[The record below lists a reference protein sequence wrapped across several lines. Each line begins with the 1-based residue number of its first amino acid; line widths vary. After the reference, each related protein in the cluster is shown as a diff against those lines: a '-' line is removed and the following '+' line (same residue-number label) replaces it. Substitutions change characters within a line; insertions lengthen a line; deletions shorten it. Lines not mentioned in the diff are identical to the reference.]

1 LATDLSSF
9 DPGPPWIVLT
19 SSGIAYL
26 VYQVVQDS
34 SGTAYTVSFLVKS
47 SNGVD
52 YYIAPYEPSLYLDY
66 TIPSSGVP
74 GVQPGYY
81 LVDDVSGN
89 LTQTT
94 FSSLITFSR
103 ASNATR
109 YSPTGQLEYAPH
121 NLLLQSQTFDN
132 ASWTKTS
139 ASITANAATAPDGTL
154 TGDKLIGNSGL
165 NGSVSQ
171 IISFTSGTS
180 YAVSFFAQKAEFDIV
195 QLRVGSSAFAGTTG
209 NRTVDFNLTTGS
221 VSSVGSSISSAS
233 ITAVGNGWYRCVSI
247 VIPTSTAS
255 DSVFIRISNTGD
267 GTSGLYIWG
276 AQLAV
281 GPNALD
287 YTPTTTAVVYGPRFD
302 YNPTTLVAQGLL
314 IEEQRTNS
322 LTYSEQFDN
331 AAWSKTAS
339 SITANAIA
347 SPDGTLTGDKLV
359 ENTATSAHTISQSLS
374 ATTQSYT
381 ISVYV
386 KKAERKYFQLFG
398 RRDST
403 NYNGVMIDLDTGS
416 LLPPTR
422 PATNSNVSTTTAT
435 SVGNGWW
442 RIAMTYSYTT
452 TGTTVALFALTDD
465 SQTYSY
471 TGDGTSGI
479 YIWGAQ
485 LEAGAFATSYIPT
498 TTAATTRS
506 ADIASIG
513 TLSPWYNATEGTLFT
528 EGTVVNNISGT
539 TARVFGYFA
548 DSGVTNLFSVE
559 ARSATSTRARIL
571 TGGVTVNASDTIDVL
586 GVNAKLAGAYGSDGA
601 TICVN
606 GRSPVTAA
614 SSLPTGIAALY
625 LGQNSVP
632 TAASIANGYIR
643 RITYTPRR
651 LTDAE
656 LQSLTS

>member
-1 LATDLSSF
+1 MD
-9 DPGPPWIVLT
+9 
-19 SSGIAYL
+19 
-26 VYQVVQDS
+26 
-34 SGTAYTVSFLVKS
+34 YTV
-47 SNGVD
+47 G
-52 YYIAPYEPSLYLDY
+52 
-66 TIPSSGVP
+66 SSGVP

-139 ASITANAATAPDGTL
+139 SSITANAATAPDGTL

-281 GPNALD
+281 GPYPLD

-302 YNPTTLVAQGLL
+302 YNPSTLVAQGLL

-322 LTYSEQFDN
+322 IRNNTMVGASAPSTLPTNWLLNVGGLTIGVVGTGTENGIAYIDIRFSGTPTQTFASVRFESNTQVV
-331 AAWSKTAS
+331 AANGQTWTNSFYVRRVSGSNTNITSFENRIFYRDSGGTVLLESSS
-339 SITANAIA
+339 SIA
-347 SPDGTLTGDKLV
+347 GLL
-359 ENTATSAHTISQSLS
+359 ENTSISGSRTTFAYTSSA
-374 ATTQSYT
+374 ATTAFVNSAVYLVTT
-381 ISVYV
+381 IGS
-386 KKAERKYFQLFG
+386 A
-398 RRDST
+398 
-403 NYNGVMIDLDTGS
+403 IDITLRIG
-416 LLPPTR
+416 LP
-422 PATNSNVSTTTAT
+422 
-435 SVGNGWW
+435 
-442 RIAMTYSYTT
+442 
-452 TGTTVALFALTDD
+452 
-465 SQTYSY
+465 
-471 TGDGTSGI
+471 
-479 YIWGAQ
+479 Q
-485 LEAGAFATSYIPT
+485 LEQGAFATSVIPT

-513 TLSPWYNATEGTLFT
+513 TLSPWYNATEGTLYA
-528 EGTVVNNISGT
+528 EASPQVSNVSGC
-539 TARVFGYFA
+539 A
-548 DSGVTNLFSVE
+548 LVE
-559 ARSATSTRARIL
+559 LSTDVQNRIGMFKLTST
-571 TGGVTVNASDTIDVL
+571 GNASLAVL
-586 GVNAKLAGAYGSDGA
+586 VSNVTQASTNSGAWTATGKMTGAYA
-601 TICVN
+601 TN
-606 GRSPVTAA
+606 DFA
-614 SSLPTGIAALY
+614 SSLNGSAAATDATGT
-625 LGQNSVP
+625 VP
-632 TAASIANGYIR
+632 TVTTLTLGRRTDNANVLNGHLR

-651 LTDAE
+651 LTNAE

>member
-74 GVQPGYY
+74 GVQPGCY
-81 LVDDVSGN
+81 LVDNGFGV

-132 ASWTKTS
+132 ASWTKTNS
-139 ASITANAATAPDGTL
+139 SITANAATAPDGTV

-165 NGSVSQ
+165 NGAVSQ
-171 IISFTSGTS
+171 SISFTSGTS

-267 GTSGLYIWG
+267 GTSGIYIWG

-302 YNPTTLVAQGLL
+302 YNPSTLVAQGLL

-322 LTYSEQFDN
+322 IRNNTMVGAVAGTPGTAPTNWSVSAGGLTQEIVAIGTENGITYIDLKLSGTATSNNIIVSFDTTTGIAALNGQTWTESIYIKQVAAVANANSYTLRMSMRDAGGAGLAQFDVIIVP
-331 AAWSKTAS
+331 T
-339 SITANAIA
+339 T
-347 SPDGTLTGDKLV
+347 TLTRYT
-359 ENTATSAHTISQSLS
+359 NTATLNNASTAFLVPQLRIGLTIGN
-374 ATTQSYT
+374 SYDFT
-381 ISVYV
+381 LRI
-386 KKAERKYFQLFG
+386 G
-398 RRDST
+398 
-403 NYNGVMIDLDTGS
+403 
-416 LLPPTR
+416 LP
-422 PATNSNVSTTTAT
+422 
-435 SVGNGWW
+435 
-442 RIAMTYSYTT
+442 
-452 TGTTVALFALTDD
+452 
-465 SQTYSY
+465 
-471 TGDGTSGI
+471 
-479 YIWGAQ
+479 Q
-485 LEAGAFATSYIPT
+485 LEQGAFATSVIPT

-513 TLSPWYNATEGTLFT
+513 TLSPWYNATEGTVYFESKTAQGSNAYPWSLF
-528 EGTVVNNISGT
+528 G
-539 TARVFGYFA
+539 
-548 DSGVTNLFSVE
+548 
-559 ARSATSTRARIL
+559 TSTTNRIFANYL
-571 TGGVTVNASDTIDVL
+571 TLDRMQSGIRVASVFEVSVSTPNNSAPL
-586 GVNAKLAGAYGSDGA
+586 NTFGKGA
-601 TICVN
+601 TAYKVN
-606 GRSPVTAA
+606 DFGFSWNGAA
-614 SSLPTGIAALY
+614 ALTDTSTSLPVVQQLDIGNNGALATNF
-625 LGQNSVP
+625 L
-632 TAASIANGYIR
+632 NGYLR

>member
-1 LATDLSSF
+1 MSLGFGFSLPAATWNGGSALSS
-9 DPGPPWIVLT
+9 D
-19 SSGIAYL
+19 
-26 VYQVVQDS
+26 
-34 SGTAYTVSFLVKS
+34 
-47 SNGVD
+47 
-52 YYIAPYEPSLYLDY
+52 PSLYMDY
-66 TIPSSGVP
+66 TVGSSGVP

-132 ASWTKTS
+132 ASWTKTNS
-139 ASITANAATAPDGTL
+139 SITANAATAPDGTL

-165 NGSVSQ
+165 NGAVNQS
-171 IISFTSGTS
+171 ISFTSGTS

-267 GTSGLYIWG
+267 GTSGIYIWG

-302 YNPTTLVAQGLL
+302 YNPSTLVAQGLL

-322 LTYSEQFDN
+322 LRNNTMVGAVAGTPGTAPTNWSVSASGLTQEIVAIGTENGITYID
-331 AAWSKTAS
+331 
-339 SITANAIA
+339 
-347 SPDGTLTGDKLV
+347 LKLSG
-359 ENTATSAHTISQSLS
+359 TATSNNI
-374 ATTQSYT
+374 
-381 ISVYV
+381 I
-386 KKAERKYFQLFG
+386 
-398 RRDST
+398 
-403 NYNGVMIDLDTGS
+403 
-416 LLPPTR
+416 
-422 PATNSNVSTTTAT
+422 VSFD
-435 SVGNGWW
+435 
-442 RIAMTYSYTT
+442 TT
-452 TGTTVALFALTDD
+452 TGIAALNG
-465 SQTYSY
+465 QTWTES
-471 TGDGTSGI
+471 I
-479 YIWGAQ
+479 YIKQVAAVANANSYALRMSMRDAGGAGLAQFDVIIVPTTTLTRYTNTAILNNASTAFLVPQLRLGLTIGNSYDFTLRIGLPQ
-485 LEAGAFATSYIPT
+485 LEQGAFATSVIPT

-513 TLSPWYNATEGTLFT
+513 TLSPWYNATEGTFFAEWTLGQDVT
-528 EGTVVNNISGT
+528 SISIYTAEDGTNNNFIRTRYAAAGT
-539 TARVFGYFA
+539 SN
-548 DSGVTNLFSVE
+548 DSAVAVGGVLQASLSASNQQTFNTTYKNAMAYKINDF
-559 ARSATSTRARIL
+559 ARSASGAAVITDTSGTIP
-571 TGGVTVNASDTIDVL
+571 TVTQFSI
-586 GVNAKLAGAYGSDGA
+586 GK
-601 TICVN
+601 
-606 GRSPVTAA
+606 TAA
-614 SSLPTGIAALY
+614 NTEQP
-625 LGQNSVP
+625 
-632 TAASIANGYIR
+632 NGYIR

-651 LTDAE
+651 LTNAE

>member
-1 LATDLSSF
+1 MD
-9 DPGPPWIVLT
+9 
-19 SSGIAYL
+19 
-26 VYQVVQDS
+26 
-34 SGTAYTVSFLVKS
+34 YTV
-47 SNGVD
+47 G
-52 YYIAPYEPSLYLDY
+52 
-66 TIPSSGVP
+66 SSGVP

-139 ASITANAATAPDGTL
+139 SSITANAATAPDGTL

-281 GPNALD
+281 GPYPLD

-302 YNPTTLVAQGLL
+302 YNPSTLVAQGLL

-322 LTYSEQFDN
+322 LRNNTMVGASAPSTLPTNWLLNVGGLTIGVVGTGTENGIAYIDIRFSGTPTQTFASVRFESNTQVV
-331 AAWSKTAS
+331 AANGQTWTNSFYVRRVSGSNTNITSFENRIFYRDSGGTVLLESSS
-339 SITANAIA
+339 SIA
-347 SPDGTLTGDKLV
+347 GLL
-359 ENTATSAHTISQSLS
+359 ENTSISGSRTTFAYTSSA
-374 ATTQSYT
+374 ATTAFVNSAVYLVTT
-381 ISVYV
+381 IGS
-386 KKAERKYFQLFG
+386 A
-398 RRDST
+398 
-403 NYNGVMIDLDTGS
+403 IDITLRIG
-416 LLPPTR
+416 LP
-422 PATNSNVSTTTAT
+422 
-435 SVGNGWW
+435 
-442 RIAMTYSYTT
+442 
-452 TGTTVALFALTDD
+452 
-465 SQTYSY
+465 
-471 TGDGTSGI
+471 
-479 YIWGAQ
+479 Q
-485 LEAGAFATSYIPT
+485 LEQGAFATSVIPT

-513 TLSPWYNATEGTLFT
+513 TLSPWYNATEGTLYA
-528 EGTVVNNISGT
+528 EASPQVSNVSGC
-539 TARVFGYFA
+539 A
-548 DSGVTNLFSVE
+548 LVE
-559 ARSATSTRARIL
+559 LSTDVQNRIGMFKLTST
-571 TGGVTVNASDTIDVL
+571 GNASLAVL
-586 GVNAKLAGAYGSDGA
+586 VSNVTQASTNSGAWTATGKMTGAYA
-601 TICVN
+601 TN
-606 GRSPVTAA
+606 DFA
-614 SSLPTGIAALY
+614 SSLNGSAAATDATGT
-625 LGQNSVP
+625 VP
-632 TAASIANGYIR
+632 TVTTLTLGRRTDNANVLNGHLR

-651 LTDAE
+651 LTNAE

>member
-1 LATDLSSF
+1 MSVGFGFSLPAATWNGGSALSS
-9 DPGPPWIVLT
+9 D
-19 SSGIAYL
+19 
-26 VYQVVQDS
+26 
-34 SGTAYTVSFLVKS
+34 
-47 SNGVD
+47 
-52 YYIAPYEPSLYLDY
+52 PSLYMDY
-66 TIPSSGVP
+66 TVGSSGVP

-139 ASITANAATAPDGTL
+139 SSITANAATAPDGTL

-281 GPNALD
+281 GPYPLD

-302 YNPTTLVAQGLL
+302 YNPSTLVAQGLL

-322 LTYSEQFDN
+322 LRNNTMVGASAPSTLPTNWLLNVGGLTIGVVGTGTENGIAYIDIRFSGTPTQTFASVRFESNTQVV
-331 AAWSKTAS
+331 AANGQTWTNSFYVRRVSGSNTNITSFENRIFYRDSGGTVLLESSS
-339 SITANAIA
+339 SIA
-347 SPDGTLTGDKLV
+347 GLL
-359 ENTATSAHTISQSLS
+359 ENTSISGSRTTFAYTSSA
-374 ATTQSYT
+374 ATTAFVNSAVYLVTT
-381 ISVYV
+381 IGS
-386 KKAERKYFQLFG
+386 A
-398 RRDST
+398 
-403 NYNGVMIDLDTGS
+403 IDITLRIG
-416 LLPPTR
+416 LP
-422 PATNSNVSTTTAT
+422 
-435 SVGNGWW
+435 
-442 RIAMTYSYTT
+442 
-452 TGTTVALFALTDD
+452 
-465 SQTYSY
+465 
-471 TGDGTSGI
+471 
-479 YIWGAQ
+479 Q
-485 LEAGAFATSYIPT
+485 LEQGAFATSVIPT

-513 TLSPWYNATEGTLFT
+513 TLSPWYNATEGTLYA
-528 EGTVVNNISGT
+528 EASPQVSNVSGC
-539 TARVFGYFA
+539 A
-548 DSGVTNLFSVE
+548 LVE
-559 ARSATSTRARIL
+559 LSTDVQNRIGMFKLTST
-571 TGGVTVNASDTIDVL
+571 GNASLAVL
-586 GVNAKLAGAYGSDGA
+586 VSNVTQASTNSGAWTATGKMTGAYA
-601 TICVN
+601 TN
-606 GRSPVTAA
+606 DFA
-614 SSLPTGIAALY
+614 SSLNGSAAATDATGT
-625 LGQNSVP
+625 VP
-632 TAASIANGYIR
+632 TVTTLTLGRRTDNANVLNGHLR

-651 LTDAE
+651 LTNAE

>member
-1 LATDLSSF
+1 VYGPRF
-9 DPGPPWIVLT
+9 DYNPSTLVAQGLLIEEQRTNSLT
-19 SSGIAYL
+19 
-26 VYQVVQDS
+26 
-34 SGTAYTVSFLVKS
+34 
-47 SNGVD
+47 
-52 YYIAPYEPSLYLDY
+52 
-66 TIPSSGVP
+66 
-74 GVQPGYY
+74 
-81 LVDDVSGN
+81 
-89 LTQTT
+89 
-94 FSSLITFSR
+94 
-103 ASNATR
+103 
-109 YSPTGQLEYAPH
+109 YSEQ
-121 NLLLQSQTFDN
+121 FDN
-132 ASWTKTS
+132 AAWTKS
-139 ASITANAATAPDGTL
+139 NSSITANAATAPDGTL

-165 NGSVSQ
+165 NGAVSQ
-171 IISFTSGTS
+171 SISFTSGTS

-267 GTSGLYIWG
+267 GY
-276 AQLAV
+276 
-281 GPNALD
+281 
-287 YTPTTTAVVYGPRFD
+287 
-302 YNPTTLVAQGLL
+302 
-314 IEEQRTNS
+314 
-322 LTYSEQFDN
+322 
-331 AAWSKTAS
+331 
-339 SITANAIA
+339 
-347 SPDGTLTGDKLV
+347 
-359 ENTATSAHTISQSLS
+359 
-374 ATTQSYT
+374 
-381 ISVYV
+381 
-386 KKAERKYFQLFG
+386 
-398 RRDST
+398 
-403 NYNGVMIDLDTGS
+403 
-416 LLPPTR
+416 
-422 PATNSNVSTTTAT
+422 
-435 SVGNGWW
+435 
-442 RIAMTYSYTT
+442 
-452 TGTTVALFALTDD
+452 
-465 SQTYSY
+465 
-471 TGDGTSGI
+471 SGI

-632 TAASIANGYIR
+632 TAASIANGHIR

-651 LTDAE
+651 LTNAE

>member
-1 LATDLSSF
+1 MSLGFGFSLPAATWNGGSALSS
-9 DPGPPWIVLT
+9 D
-19 SSGIAYL
+19 
-26 VYQVVQDS
+26 
-34 SGTAYTVSFLVKS
+34 
-47 SNGVD
+47 
-52 YYIAPYEPSLYLDY
+52 PSLYMDY
-66 TIPSSGVP
+66 TVGSSGVP

-139 ASITANAATAPDGTL
+139 SSITANAATAPDGTL

-281 GPNALD
+281 GPYPLD

-302 YNPTTLVAQGLL
+302 YNPSTLVAQGLL

-322 LTYSEQFDN
+322 LRNNTMVGASAPSTLPTNWLLNVGGLTIGVVGTGTENGIAYIDIRFSGTPTQTFASVRFESNTQVV
-331 AAWSKTAS
+331 AANGQTWTNSFYVRRVSGSNTNITSFENRIFYRDSGGTVLLESSS
-339 SITANAIA
+339 SIA
-347 SPDGTLTGDKLV
+347 GLL
-359 ENTATSAHTISQSLS
+359 ENTSISGSRTTFAYTSSA
-374 ATTQSYT
+374 ATTAFVNSAVYLVTT
-381 ISVYV
+381 IGS
-386 KKAERKYFQLFG
+386 A
-398 RRDST
+398 
-403 NYNGVMIDLDTGS
+403 IDITLRIG
-416 LLPPTR
+416 LP
-422 PATNSNVSTTTAT
+422 
-435 SVGNGWW
+435 
-442 RIAMTYSYTT
+442 
-452 TGTTVALFALTDD
+452 
-465 SQTYSY
+465 
-471 TGDGTSGI
+471 
-479 YIWGAQ
+479 Q
-485 LEAGAFATSYIPT
+485 LEQGAFATSVIPT

-513 TLSPWYNATEGTLFT
+513 TLSPWYNATEGTLYA
-528 EGTVVNNISGT
+528 EASPQVSNVSGC
-539 TARVFGYFA
+539 A
-548 DSGVTNLFSVE
+548 LVE
-559 ARSATSTRARIL
+559 LSTDVQNRIGMFKLTST
-571 TGGVTVNASDTIDVL
+571 GNASLAVL
-586 GVNAKLAGAYGSDGA
+586 VSNVTQASTNSGAWTATGKMTGAYA
-601 TICVN
+601 TN
-606 GRSPVTAA
+606 DFA
-614 SSLPTGIAALY
+614 SSLNGSAAATDATGT
-625 LGQNSVP
+625 VP
-632 TAASIANGYIR
+632 TVTTLTLGRRTDNANVLNGHLR

-651 LTDAE
+651 LTNAE

>member
-1 LATDLSSF
+1 MD
-9 DPGPPWIVLT
+9 
-19 SSGIAYL
+19 
-26 VYQVVQDS
+26 
-34 SGTAYTVSFLVKS
+34 YTV
-47 SNGVD
+47 G
-52 YYIAPYEPSLYLDY
+52 
-66 TIPSSGVP
+66 SSGVP

-132 ASWTKTS
+132 ASWTKTN

-171 IISFTSGTS
+171 SISFTSGTS

-302 YNPTTLVAQGLL
+302 YNPSTLVAQGLL

-322 LTYSEQFDN
+322 VRNNTMVG
-331 AAWSKTAS
+331 AVAGT
-339 SITANAIA
+339 
-347 SPDGTLTGDKLV
+347 PGTLPTNWSVGGTTTGLTREIVGTGTEDGITYIDVRFSGTAGAALNPNIIFEV
-359 ENTATSAHTISQSLS
+359 NTATAALNGQTWTNSFYLSLVGGSLS
-374 ATTQSYT
+374 NVTNIIPVVSMLNSTPALIGTLAGPAITPTNAALRTQRNSFATTLNQAATAFVNSQ
-381 ISVYV
+381 IQFSV
-386 KKAERKYFQLFG
+386 A
-398 RRDST
+398 
-403 NYNGVMIDLDTGS
+403 NGLAIDITLRIG
-416 LLPPTR
+416 LP
-422 PATNSNVSTTTAT
+422 
-435 SVGNGWW
+435 
-442 RIAMTYSYTT
+442 
-452 TGTTVALFALTDD
+452 
-465 SQTYSY
+465 
-471 TGDGTSGI
+471 
-479 YIWGAQ
+479 Q
-485 LEAGAFATSYIPT
+485 LEQGAFATSVIPT

-513 TLSPWYNATEGTLFT
+513 TLSPWYNATEGTLYA
-528 EGTVVNNISGT
+528 EASPQVSNVSGC
-539 TARVFGYFA
+539 
-548 DSGVTNLFSVE
+548 NLVE
-559 ARSATSTRARIL
+559 LSTDVQNRIGLFKLTST
-571 TGGVTVNASDTIDVL
+571 GNASLAVL
-586 GVNAKLAGAYGSDGA
+586 VSNVTQASTNSGAWTATGKMTGAYA
-601 TICVN
+601 TN
-606 GRSPVTAA
+606 DFA
-614 SSLPTGIAALY
+614 SSLNGSAAATDATGT
-625 LGQNSVP
+625 VP
-632 TAASIANGYIR
+632 TVTTLTLGRRTDNANVLNGHLR

-651 LTDAE
+651 LTNAE

>member
-1 LATDLSSF
+1 MSVGFGFSLPAATWNGGSALSS
-9 DPGPPWIVLT
+9 D
-19 SSGIAYL
+19 
-26 VYQVVQDS
+26 
-34 SGTAYTVSFLVKS
+34 
-47 SNGVD
+47 
-52 YYIAPYEPSLYLDY
+52 PSLYMDY
-66 TIPSSGVP
+66 TVGSSGVP

-139 ASITANAATAPDGTL
+139 SSITANAATAPDGTL

-281 GPNALD
+281 GPYPLD

-302 YNPTTLVAQGLL
+302 YNPSTLVAQGLL

-322 LTYSEQFDN
+322 LRNNPMVGASAPSTLPTNWLLNVGGLTIGVVGTGTENGIAYIDIRFSGTPTQTFASVRFESNTQVV
-331 AAWSKTAS
+331 AANGQTWTNSFYVRRVSGSNTNITSFENRIFYRDSGGTVLLESSS
-339 SITANAIA
+339 SIA
-347 SPDGTLTGDKLV
+347 GLL
-359 ENTATSAHTISQSLS
+359 ENTSISGSRTTFAYTSSA
-374 ATTQSYT
+374 ATTAFVNSAVYLVTT
-381 ISVYV
+381 IGS
-386 KKAERKYFQLFG
+386 A
-398 RRDST
+398 
-403 NYNGVMIDLDTGS
+403 IDITLRIG
-416 LLPPTR
+416 LP
-422 PATNSNVSTTTAT
+422 
-435 SVGNGWW
+435 
-442 RIAMTYSYTT
+442 
-452 TGTTVALFALTDD
+452 
-465 SQTYSY
+465 
-471 TGDGTSGI
+471 
-479 YIWGAQ
+479 Q
-485 LEAGAFATSYIPT
+485 LEQGAFATSVIPT

-513 TLSPWYNATEGTLFT
+513 TLSPWYNATEGTLYA
-528 EGTVVNNISGT
+528 EASPQVSNVSGC
-539 TARVFGYFA
+539 A
-548 DSGVTNLFSVE
+548 LVE
-559 ARSATSTRARIL
+559 LSTDVQNRIGMFKLTST
-571 TGGVTVNASDTIDVL
+571 GNASLAVL
-586 GVNAKLAGAYGSDGA
+586 VSNVTQASTNSGAWTATGKMTGAYA
-601 TICVN
+601 TN
-606 GRSPVTAA
+606 DFA
-614 SSLPTGIAALY
+614 SSLNGSAAATDATGT
-625 LGQNSVP
+625 VP
-632 TAASIANGYIR
+632 TVTTLTLGRRTDNANVLNGHLR

-651 LTDAE
+651 LTNAE